1 LLIDQRITVLTFPES
16 DKLVRAVPVPV
27 AVGEDLPVPLGLEGF
42 LPIPTLKTMLDA
54 TTFAVFLVAA
64 LTLIITPGPNM
75 MYVSARSIGQGKNA
89 GAISALGVGVGNLV
103 HTLAAALGLSTLLMS
118 SVLAYGIIKYLGA
131 AYLIYLGI
139 RTLVQKEKLKLPE
152 TQRPNS
158 LMNIF
163 SQGVVTAVLNPKAAL
178 FFLAF
183 LPQFADPSRGIAWQI
198 AILGIIYSVM
208 TAASYSLVAFLARA
222 MSRSLEARSSF
233 SRLQRWFTGSVLIGL
248 GVRIALPEKA

>member
-1 LLIDQRITVLTFPES
+1 ML
-16 DKLVRAVPVPV
+16 
-27 AVGEDLPVPLGLEGF
+27 LGLEGF

-64 LTLIITPGPNM
+64 LTLIVTPGPNM

-89 GAISALGVGVGNLV
+89 GAISALGVGAGNLV
-103 HTLAAALGLSTLLMS
+103 HTLAAALGLSALLMS
-118 SVLAYGIIKYLGA
+118 SALAYGIIKYLGA

-139 RTLVQKEKLKLPE
+139 RTLVHKEKLKLPE

-183 LPQFADPSRGIAWQI
+183 LPQFTDPSRGRVAWQF
-198 AILGIIYSVM
+198 AILGIIYSMM
-208 TAASYSLVAFLARA
+208 TAISYSLVAVLAGA
-222 MSRSLEARSSF
+222 MSRSLKARSSF
-233 SRLQRWFTGSVLIGL
+233 SRLQRWFTGSVLICL